1 MSRHIENSFR
11 SQLRLRQFSTSEHC
25 VVHSVS
31 LLRSGEFEQH
41 DSLRLKQLL
50 VYSRVTR
57 DNSTVTFGGTIGGTV
72 RLSHC
77 DVLVFENSL
86 QLQVVCTSQR
96 QIPSD
101 QIVQETVEIP
111 QLQYIDNMVN
121 ISVVGIVQVSRVR
134 VVTKTDEIPHSQCI
148 DESINDSGVRT
159 PQVLIVE
166 KTVENSQLRLD
177 MCL

>member
-11 SQLRLRQFSTSEHC
+11 FQLRLRQFSTSEHC

-31 LLRSGEFEQH
+31 LLRKAVFEQH

-111 QLQYIDNMVN
+111 QLQ
-121 ISVVGIVQVSRVR
+121 
-134 VVTKTDEIPHSQCI
+134 
-148 DESINDSGVRT
+148 
-159 PQVLIVE
+159 
-166 KTVENSQLRLD
+166 
-177 MCL
+177 